1 MEINGFP
8 NYLIYDDGR
17 VYSKERNGTL
27 GGFLKPEITKGGYHR
42 VVLSK
47 DNKSYKRMPHRL
59 VAEHYIRND
68 ENKKV
73 VDHIDRNPLNNHI
86 SNLRWATTSEN
97 CHNKGTYITNKCGY
111 KNLLYMKQKNLWKY
125 HKSFNSKKE
134 NEIQIQKYFKSLT
147 DALCYKYIMI
157 LRMKANHF

>member
-1 MEINGFP
+1 MEVIGFP

-27 GGFLKPEITKGGYHR
+27 GGFLKPETVRGGYHR

-47 DNKSYKRMPHRL
+47 DNKSYKRMVHRL
-59 VAEHYIRND
+59 VAEHYICNVED
-68 ENKKV
+68 KKQ
-73 VDHIDRNPLNNHI
+73 VDHIDRNKLNNHI
-86 SNLRWATTSEN
+86 SNLRWVTASEN
-97 CHNKGTYITNKCGY
+97 GHNKGTFCNNKCGY
-111 KNLLYMKQKNLWKY
+111 KNLLYLKQKKLWKY
-125 HKSFNSKKE
+125 NKKFNSKKE
-134 NEIQIQKYFKSLT
+134 NEIQIQKYFNSKI